1 MWTEVRSALC
11 FICISSVAVFFFYS
25 GLVTDFFVSKW
36 ERRCVCIIYNKIDLA
51 RWIPKLIHVQS
62 DSEFYLL
69 LNTFSLVRGCSA
81 LCVPLLS
88 FNFVVLTCISSTE
101 LANIW
106 TKKCTLPNW
115 TVSHTCQWDVSLK
128 TRPDEGYVWA
138 RHWASR
144 VCFYI
149 PHRDNCLMWRW
160 MVQYD
165 VFWGLWGDWF
175 LTGYEWY
182 RTKYM

>member
-62 DSEFYLL
+62 DSEFSLL
-69 LNTFSLVRGCSA
+69 LNTFSLA
-81 LCVPLLS
+81 LLYGVPLLS
-88 FNFVVLTCISSTE
+88 VNFVVFTCISSTE

-144 VCFYI
+144 VSRMFLYSPPRQLSYVEMNGSI
-149 PHRDNCLMWRW
+149 WCLLRPLRW
-160 MVQYD
+160 LISHGIWMI
-165 VFWGLWGDWF
+165 
-175 LTGYEWY
+175 
-182 RTKYM
+182 

>member
-1 MWTEVRSALC
+1 MWTEVRSAMC

-81 LCVPLLS
+81 L
-88 FNFVVLTCISSTE
+88 
-101 LANIW
+101 W
-106 TKKCTLPNW
+106 CTLVKHLFCSLYVYIKHRACKYLDYEVHLTQLNCESYMS
-115 TVSHTCQWDVSLK
+115 VGCQFENS
-128 TRPDEGYVWA
+128 A
-138 RHWASR
+138 R
-144 VCFYI
+144 
-149 PHRDNCLMWRW
+149 
-160 MVQYD
+160 
-165 VFWGLWGDWF
+165 WGLCVSET
-175 LTGYEWY
+175 LS
-182 RTKYM
+182 

>member
-62 DSEFYLL
+62 DSEFSLL
-69 LNTFSLVRGCSA
+69 LNTFSLVRGCSV

-88 FNFVVLTCISSTE
+88 FNIVVLTCISSTE

-106 TKKCTLPNW
+106 TKRCTLPNW

-128 TRPDEGYVWA
+128 SRPDEGYVWA

-144 VCFYI
+144 ASRMFLYSPPRQLSYVEMNGSI
-149 PHRDNCLMWRW
+149 WCLLRPLRW
-160 MVQYD
+160 LISHGIWMI
-165 VFWGLWGDWF
+165 
-175 LTGYEWY
+175 
-182 RTKYM
+182 

>member
-62 DSEFYLL
+62 DSEFSLL

-101 LANIW
+101 FANIL

-128 TRPDEGYVWA
+128 CRPDEGYVWA
-138 RHWASR
+138 RHWPSR
-144 VCFYI
+144 VSRMFLYSPPRQLSYVEMNGSI
-149 PHRDNCLMWRW
+149 WCLLRPLRW
-160 MVQYD
+160 LISHGIWMI
-165 VFWGLWGDWF
+165 
-175 LTGYEWY
+175 
-182 RTKYM
+182 

>member
-1 MWTEVRSALC
+1 MHCVLYAYHLLQ
-11 FICISSVAVFFFYS
+11 FFFFYS

-62 DSEFYLL
+62 DSEC
-69 LNTFSLVRGCSA
+69 SLC
-81 LCVPLLS
+81 

-101 LANIW
+101 LANIL

-115 TVSHTCQWDVSLK
+115 TVSHTCQWDVSWKLGQMRAMCERD
-128 TRPDEGYVWA
+128 TELAELV
-138 RHWASR
+138 

-182 RTKYM
+182 RIKYM

>member
-36 ERRCVCIIYNKIDLA
+36 ERRCVCIIYNKIDLT

-62 DSEFYLL
+62 DSEC
-69 LNTFSLVRGCSA
+69 SLC
-81 LCVPLLS
+81 

-101 LANIW
+101 LANIL

-144 VCFYI
+144 VSRMFLYSPPRQLSYVEMNGSI
-149 PHRDNCLMWRW
+149 WCLLRPLRW
-160 MVQYD
+160 LISHGIWMI
-165 VFWGLWGDWF
+165 
-175 LTGYEWY
+175 
-182 RTKYM
+182 